1 MFMEEQLSSCCFGI
15 FVGECFHTLLG
26 FSKKRTPLM
35 KVYDEGL
42 RRILR
47 ELDITKLIKNV
58 KNMRTFIKQKFRNDP
73 DLIKIEHH
81 RKNVIF
87 LDDSSDAPD
96 SGKKQEV
103 PF

>member
-1 MFMEEQLSSCCFGI
+1 
-15 FVGECFHTLLG
+15 LLG

-42 RRILR
+42 SRILR
-47 ELDITKLIKNV
+47 ELDITKLIKSV
-58 KNMRTFIKQKFRNDP
+58 KNMRTIIKLKFRNDP
-73 DLIKIEHH
+73 DLLKIEHH

-96 SGKKQEV
+96 TEKK
-103 PF
+103 